1 MPAENKGDVA
11 VLPADLRQAVE
22 IVPVASVQE
31 ALPVIFAAP
40 RRAKPQPPQKIPT
53 AIPTAILISPGDGIP
68 PPPAS
73 VAREPAPTLEAR
85 VRDFFQQTAGA
96 FTFAEVAEKL
106 GAAPTT
112 VSRIGKQLADAGVL
126 QSAKRGRSTIYFHAA
141 HRLRPEYGLLGPV
154 EAVELA
160 VREPEARQSAARH
173 LASSYVFFAK
183 EEIVN
188 GRLAYLPLYKVR
200 FSEKVQEGWFF
211 KHDVEKRDNLFFSGV
226 TAELFSYTGSGF
238 AFTAD
243 VPGNAVDVVDL
254 DNLAKF
260 ATRAPATCRSTM
272 RRCTRSWSRAWWRR
286 ACIRSSSSTC
296 SACRWCSSRY
306 GVSWFATSSPPR
318 SATCASMD

>member
-1 MPAENKGDVA
+1 M
-11 VLPADLRQAVE
+11 
-22 IVPVASVQE
+22 
-31 ALPVIFAAP
+31 
-40 RRAKPQPPQKIPT
+40 
-53 AIPTAILISPGDGIP
+53 
-68 PPPAS
+68 
-73 VAREPAPTLEAR
+73 
-85 VRDFFQQTAGA
+85 
-96 FTFAEVAEKL
+96 
-106 GAAPTT
+106 
-112 VSRIGKQLADAGVL
+112 
-126 QSAKRGRSTIYFHAA
+126 
-141 HRLRPEYGLLGPV
+141 RPEYGLLGPV

-260 ATRAPATCRSTM
+260 ARALGDLPLDDAEMYALVEPSVVEASVHQKFKLDVLGMSLVFFPIWRFLVRDKQSTAE
-272 RRCTRSWSRAWWRR
+272 RDL
-286 ACIRSSSSTC
+286 CIDGLKGQPLTL
-296 SACRWCSSRY
+296 
-306 GVSWFATSSPPR
+306 GTPR
-318 SATCASMD
+318 TAGRKKQ